1 MAKTIFHL
9 NEVANDA
16 NVVQIQL
23 AKSFVQ
29 EDKSVDAEK
38 KGVEGGDERVVEK
51 VEAPDIDATQ
61 QEIDELKAQ
70 WEEEKAQMLEE
81 ARLAAE
87 TIIKEAEKTAFEEVK
102 RQTDEA
108 NVKLQSAK
116 DEAERL
122 LEEAKKNAD
131 NILLETENNKKAIEA
146 KGFNEGFSSGRE
158 DGFKEGKDEVNRLI
172 DRLHTIV
179 EKTMEKRQ
187 EILSET
193 EQQIVDLVLLMSRKV
208 VKVIS
213 ETQKNVVSS
222 NVIQALKKVK
232 GRGDV
237 TIRVNM
243 LDVELT
249 TEHIKDF
256 IARCEGVKNITVVE
270 DVGVDKGGC
279 IIETDFGSIDAR
291 ISSQLHELEQKVVE
305 ASPMKMQAKP
315 KV

>member
-61 QEIDELKAQ
+61 KEIDELKAQ

-270 DVGVDKGGC
+270 DVSVDKGGC

>member
-1 MAKTIFHL
+1 MAKTIFHM

-16 NVVQIQL
+16 NVIQIQL
-23 AKSFVQ
+23 AKSFVE
-29 EDKSVDAEK
+29 EDKSEE
-38 KGVEGGDERVVEK
+38 VEGQVVVEVGDEKIEK
-51 VEAPDIDATQ
+51 VEAPDVEATQ
-61 QEIDELKAQ
+61 KEIEELKAQ
-70 WEEEKAQMLEE
+70 WEEEKKQMLEE
-81 ARLAAE
+81 AKL
-87 TIIKEAEKTAFEEVK
+87 EAEKIIQDAQAIAFDEVK
-102 RQTDEA
+102 RQTDES
-108 NVKLQSAK
+108 NVRLQNAK

-131 NILLETENNKKAIEA
+131 NIILETENNKKAIEA

-172 DRLHTIV
+172 ERLHTIV

-193 EQQIVDLVLLMSRKV
+193 ETQIVDLVLLMTRKV

-213 ETQKNVVSS
+213 ENQKNVVSS

-243 LDVELT
+243 LDVDLT

-256 IARCEGVKNITVVE
+256 LERCESVKNITVVE
-270 DVGVDKGGC
+270 DIGVDKGGC
-279 IIETDFGSIDAR
+279 IVETDFGSIDAR
-291 ISSQLHELEQKVVE
+291 ISSQLHELEQKVIE
-305 ASPMKMQAKP
+305 ASPMRMQAKP
-315 KV
+315 KA

>member
-61 QEIDELKAQ
+61 KEIDELKAQ

-270 DVGVDKGGC
+270 DIGVDKGGC

>member
-1 MAKTIFHL
+1 MAKTIFHI

-16 NVVQIQL
+16 NVIRIQL

-29 EDKSVDAEK
+29 EEKSEEEEK
-38 KGVEGGDERVVEK
+38 GTVEGGDERVEK
-51 VEAPDIDATQ
+51 VEAPDVEAAQ
-61 QEIDELKAQ
+61 QEIEELKAQ
-70 WEEEKAQMLEE
+70 WEEEKAKMLEE
-81 ARLAAE
+81 ARLQAE
-87 TIIKEAEKTAFEEVK
+87 TIIKEAEKTAFDEVK

-122 LEEAKKNAD
+122 LEEAKKSAD
-131 NILLETENNKKAIEA
+131 NIILETENNKKAIEA

-172 DRLHTIV
+172 ERLHTIV

-187 EILSET
+187 EILAET
-193 EQQIVDLVLLMSRKV
+193 EQQIVDLVLLMTRKV

-213 ETQKNVVSS
+213 ENQKNVVSS

-256 IARCEGVKNITVVE
+256 ISRCEGVKNITVVE
-270 DVGVDKGGC
+270 DIGVDKGGC

-291 ISSQLHELEQKVVE
+291 ISSQLHELEQKVIE

-315 KV
+315 KA